1 MKSSRTP
8 KGKVAK
14 RTGTQSKTSGKLVS
28 LQSSEIQLTISF
40 CLIVI
45 VFLCFANSLGN
56 DFVFDD
62 IYLVVQNK
70 YIRSPDLSIILS
82 TYRPL
87 RDLSYALDLRI
98 WGEGPFGFH
107 LTNIIIHSAN
117 VLLVFTLIRRLS
129 DDVVSATLAAL
140 IFAVHPMH
148 TDAVTY
154 ISGRRDLL
162 FSFFYLLAFHTYIT
176 YYRSRKSV
184 QAAAYFSLFL
194 ILWALSLM
202 SKEMAASLPLVI
214 FVWHYCDVWEPGPS
228 WWRQVATTTWRTF
241 VKDKWFW
248 LLLFVGGLVFTGY
261 WVFIKQASR
270 KARWGE
276 IDYWGGSLL
285 NNFLTVVRVHAWFL
299 KQLVYP
305 TPIAQYL
312 GAFEPSQ
319 TIFDW
324 SFALSLV
331 VVVGVL
337 IYGFVSLNRDRLMAF
352 AIFSYFVL
360 LLPVSQII
368 PHHEL
373 LADHYLYLP
382 MMSFGL
388 FVALLVRRIKH
399 SSKTAGKV
407 AYVITG
413 VAIVIFAV
421 ITVVQNRVW
430 KNERTLWAANYK
442 AVPNSPRAAMN
453 LGNTYQDTDL
463 DKAAEYYKRAL
474 GLNPTPE
481 IKRSLHDR
489 LAVILMHQQ
498 RFDEAEF
505 FVAEVLSRSPNDFF
519 GNLWASQIHTAT
531 KKCVR
536 AGEELAL
543 AESVAATPRELTLAQ
558 ERRQEWERLCKPAP
572 QQNNDANGS
581 SPAR

>member
-1 MKSSRTP
+1 MQP
-8 KGKVAK
+8 
-14 RTGTQSKTSGKLVS
+14 LVF
-28 LQSSEIQLTISF
+28 LG
-40 CLIVI
+40 LIVV

-62 IYLVVQNK
+62 IYLVVHNK
-70 YIRSPDLSIILS
+70 FIRNVDLSIILG

-107 LTNIIIHSAN
+107 LTNIIVHSAN

-129 DDVVSATLAAL
+129 NDVVSAIFAAL
-140 IFAVHPMH
+140 IFAVHPMQ

-162 FSFFYLLAFHTYIT
+162 FSFFYLLAFHTYIS

-184 QAAAYFSLFL
+184 RAAAYFALFL
-194 ILWALSLM
+194 ILWGLSLI
-202 SKEMAASLPLVI
+202 SKEMAASLPIVI
-214 FVWHYCDVWEPGPS
+214 FVWQYCEAWEQGPS
-228 WWRQVATTTWRTF
+228 WWRQVTTTAWRTF
-241 VKDKWFW
+241 TRDKWFW
-248 LLLFVGGLVFTGY
+248 LLLFFGGLLFTVY
-261 WVFIKQASR
+261 WVFVKQASR

-285 NNFLTVVRVHAWFL
+285 NNFLTVTRVHAWFL
-299 KQLVYP
+299 KQLVFP

-324 SFALSLV
+324 SFAISLV
-331 VVVGVL
+331 VVAGVL
-337 IYGFVSLNRDRLMAF
+337 VCGFLLLNRDKLMAF
-352 AIFSYFVL
+352 AIFSYFVI

-382 MMSFGL
+382 LMSFGL
-388 FVALLVRRIKH
+388 FVALLVRRINRF
-399 SSKTAGKV
+399 SRVAGKV
-407 AYVITG
+407 AYG
-413 VAIVIFAV
+413 VAGVGIVILAV
-421 ITVVQNRVW
+421 MTVMHNRTW

-453 LGNTYQDTDL
+453 LGNTYQETDL

-489 LAVILMHQQ
+489 LAVILMHQK

-505 FVAEVLSRSPNDFF
+505 FISEVLSRAPSDFF

-543 AESVAATPRELTLAQ
+543 AESVAATPREQTLAQ
-558 ERRQEWERLCKPAP
+558 ERRQEWEQLCKPAP
-572 QQNNDANGS
+572 QKDPDANGS
-581 SPAR
+581 SPVK